1 MKNFARTLGLLLC
14 FGLILSAC
22 GKTQPQGESGSALPC
37 PAFPLD
43 EAAVR
48 DALERSGLEGEI
60 SASETDS
67 YGEGHAIYVIRS
79 RTVTG
84 SGEPF
89 TADTPPEDGLLIA
102 ASSSAL
108 RDGARVYQAWFN
120 QRDVSETFRWE
131 DWKPWLV
138 FAALQ
143 YGGMTD
149 EEEIFRACRT
159 LELPEKR
166 DAMVWEVPLSGGYC
180 VISYAMR
187 DYDQPRDD
195 VPAIKAHSATMC
207 LYLYPSRELFEAVH
221 PSSSGESTADEP

>member
-1 MKNFARTLGLLLC
+1 MLCLLLC
-14 FGLILSAC
+14 LGLILSGC
-22 GKTQPQGESGSALPC
+22 GKTQPQSETGTALPC
-37 PAFPLD
+37 PSFPLD

-67 YGEGHAIYVIRS
+67 YGEGHVIYVIRS
-79 RTVTG
+79 RAVTG
-84 SGEPF
+84 SGEAFGPD
-89 TADTPPEDGLLIA
+89 TAPEEGLLVA
-102 ASSSAL
+102 SSSSAL

-149 EEEIFRACRT
+149 EEEIFRAFRE
-159 LELPEKR
+159 LEVPESR
-166 DAMVWEVPLSGGYC
+166 DTAVWMLPLSGGYC
-180 VISYAMR
+180 VISYGVR

-195 VPAIKAHSATMC
+195 APAVKAHSGTMC
-207 LYLYPSRELFEAVH
+207 LYLYPNRESFEAAH
-221 PSSSGESTADEP
+221 PNWNGE